1 MFMQGYFY
9 WSGVVINVIVLFWVL
24 VGCYMTARHWHWEW
38 KNRKKYARREVGRK

>member
-24 VGCYMTARHWHWEW
+24 VGCYMTAKQWHEE
-38 KNRKKYARREVGRK
+38 RKIKRKYAKREVGGK